1 MDLGITGLSDAE
13 PVGAGGNAVV
23 YRAREV
29 DHDRWVAVKVLRGL
43 ADEAALRR
51 FDRERQAMGR
61 LSEHEGIVT
70 IYSSGFTAAG
80 EPYLVM
86 PLMSDSLA
94 DRLEESGPMGWS
106 EAVALM
112 AVVART
118 VEAAHGQDVI
128 HRDLKPGNI
137 GLLRL
142 G

>member
-1 MDLGITGLSDAE
+1 MGIGGLSEGE

-70 IYSSGFTAAG
+70 IYSSGFSGAG

-86 PLMSDSLA
+86 PLLSDSFQ
-94 DRLEESGPMGWS
+94 DRLDQSGPMGWR
-106 EAVALM
+106 EAGGK
-112 AVVART
+112 R
-118 VEAAHGQDVI
+118 
-128 HRDLKPGNI
+128 RK
-137 GLLRL
+137 R
-142 G
+142 